1 MADSTSLVAGKT
13 KQFAAEI
20 YKTFLHCAAK
30 VVRAEGGT
38 ITAYDGDRIMAVYM
52 GKGKNTSAVR
62 TALKIHSAVLH
73 IVTPAI
79 KAQYQT
85 QTYIPHHV
93 VGIDTSTLLVARTG
107 VRGANDLVWVGRAAN
122 YAAKL
127 TTLPHECPTWIT
139 EEVYNNMH
147 ESVKLTNGRAMWE
160 ARSWTAMNDKR
171 IYRSN

>member
-79 KAQYQT
+79 
-85 QTYIPHHV
+85 
-93 VGIDTSTLLVARTG
+93 R
-107 VRGANDLVWVGRAAN
+107 AN

>member
-38 ITAYDGDRIMAVYM
+38 VTAYDGDRIMAVC
-52 GKGKNTSAVR
+52 
-62 TALKIHSAVLH
+62 
-73 IVTPAI
+73 
-79 KAQYQT
+79 
-85 QTYIPHHV
+85 
-93 VGIDTSTLLVARTG
+93 
-107 VRGANDLVWVGRAAN
+107 
-122 YAAKL
+122 KL
-127 TTLPHECPTWIT
+127 ATLPHEYPTWIT

-171 IYRSN
+171 IYRSNWYMNLDE